1 MKREFSFWEREEW
14 LKSPD
19 LLVIGAGIVGASAA
33 LFYKQNHPDHD
44 VIVVDKGFAPE
55 GASTRNAGFACIGSV
70 SEHLADLE
78 IAGEETVMNRIK
90 RRWDGLK
97 LLKSTMGEEAI
108 GYESVGGHEIFTDS
122 NLFEECNK
130 KVDWLNQKMEE
141 TIGETDVYSVK
152 EFEGYPAI
160 FNRLE
165 GAINSGLMMRSLHQ
179 KLSEAGV
186 RVLWNS
192 KVNSIGSNRV
202 EFDEGVV
209 LKPRKIL
216 SAVNGF
222 TSKLMDQPIKPARGF
237 VFVTEPIDGLKWRGT
252 FHHDRGYVYFRNVG
266 DRLLLGGARN
276 LAKEEETTDQFGV
289 NKKIKDYLYGF
300 ADDILKLPSGWETD
314 IEWSGIMGMT
324 ENKEPIIEEVQKDL
338 YVAAGL
344 SGMGI
349 AVGMEVASQA
359 VSKIE
364 KN

>member
-14 LKSPD
+14 LKPPD

-33 LFYKQNHPDHD
+33 LFYKQKHPDHD

-55 GASTRNAGFACIGSV
+55 GASTRNAGFACVGSV

-78 IAGEETVMNRIK
+78 IAGEETVMNRIE
-90 RRWDGLK
+90 RRWNGLQR
-97 LLKSTMGEEAI
+97 LKSTMGEEAI

-122 NLFEECNK
+122 DLFEKCK
-130 KVDWLNQKMEE
+130 AKVEWFNQKLNEK
-141 TIGETDVYSVK
+141 IGEPDVYSIK

-165 GAINSGLMMRSLHQ
+165 GAINSGLLMRSLHQ
-179 KLSEAGV
+179 KLAEAGV

-192 KVNSIGSNRV
+192 KVKSVGSNRV
-202 EFDEGVV
+202 EFEEDVV
-209 LKPRKIL
+209 LTSKKIVC
-216 SAVNGF
+216 AVNGF
-222 TSKLMDQPIKPARGF
+222 SAKLLNLPVKPARGF
-237 VFVTEPIDGLKWRGT
+237 IFVTQPIRDLKWKGT

-276 LAKEEETTDQFGV
+276 LAKDEETTDQFGV
-289 NKKIKDYLYGF
+289 NPRIKEYLYGF
-300 ADDILKLPSGWETD
+300 ANDVLKLPSDWETD

-324 ENKEPIIEEVQKDL
+324 ENKEPVIEEIKKNL
-338 YVAAGL
+338 FVAAGL

-359 VSKIE
+359 VTIIE

>member
-14 LKSPD
+14 FKSPD
-19 LLVIGAGIVGASAA
+19 LIVIGAGIVGASSAI
-33 LFYKQNHPDHD
+33 FYKEKHPDHD

-97 LLKSTMGEEAI
+97 LLKSAMGEEAI
-108 GYESVGGHEIFTDS
+108 GYESVGGHEIFTDAD
-122 NLFEECNK
+122 LFEECKK

-141 TIGETDVYSVK
+141 TIGEPEVYSIK

-165 GAINSGLMMRSLHQ
+165 GAINSGLLMRSLHQ
-179 KLSEAGV
+179 KLAEAGV

-192 KVNSIGSNRV
+192 KVASVDSNRV
-202 EFDEGVV
+202 EFDEGMV
-209 LKPRKIL
+209 LTPRKIL
-216 SAVNGF
+216 LAVNGF
-222 TSKLMDQPIKPARGF
+222 TANLIDQQIKPARGF
-237 VFVTEPIDGLKWRGT
+237 VLVTQPIDGLKWRGT
-252 FHHDRGYVYFRNVG
+252 FHHDRGYVYFRNVS

-276 LAKEEETTDQFGV
+276 LAKDEETTDKFGV
-289 NKKIKDYLYGF
+289 NSKIKEYLYSF
-300 ADDILKLPSGWETD
+300 ANDVLELPSDWKTD

-324 ENKEPIIEEVQKDL
+324 ENKEPVIEEIKQNL
-338 YVAAGL
+338 FVAAGL

>member
-14 LKSPD
+14 FKSPD
-19 LLVIGAGIVGASAA
+19 LIVIGAGIVGASAA
-33 LFYKQNHPDHD
+33 IFYKEKHPDHD

-90 RRWDGLK
+90 RRWEGLK
-97 LLKSTMGEEAI
+97 LLKSAMGEEAI
-108 GYESVGGHEIFTDS
+108 GYESVGGYEIFTDS
-122 NLFEECNK
+122 ELFEECKK
-130 KVDWLNQKMEE
+130 KVEWLNQKMEE
-141 TIGETDVYSVK
+141 TIGEPDVYSIK
-152 EFEGYPAI
+152 EFEGYPAV

-165 GAINSGLMMRSLHQ
+165 GAINSGLLMRSLHQ
-179 KLSEAGV
+179 KLAEAGV

-192 KVNSIGSNRV
+192 KVASVDSNRV
-202 EFDEGVV
+202 EFDEGMV
-209 LKPRKIL
+209 LTPRKIL

-222 TSKLMDQPIKPARGF
+222 TTNLVDRPIKPARGF
-237 VFVTEPIDGLKWRGT
+237 VLVTKPIDNLAWRGT

-276 LAKEEETTDQFGV
+276 LAKDEETTDEFGV
-289 NKKIKDYLYGF
+289 NKKIKDYLYHF
-300 ADDILKLPSGWETD
+300 ADEVLKLPSGWETD

-324 ENKEPIIEEVQKDL
+324 ENKEPIIEEAKKDFFI
-338 YVAAGL
+338 AAGL

-349 AVGMEVASQA
+349 AVGMEVASQVVA
-359 VSKIE
+359 KME

>member
-33 LFYKQNHPDHD
+33 LFYKEKYPDHD

-78 IAGEETVMNRIK
+78 IAGEETVMGRIE
-90 RRWDGLK
+90 RRWNGLK
-97 LLKSTMGEEAI
+97 KLKSTMGEEAI
-108 GYESVGGHEIFTDS
+108 GYESVGGHEIFTDDQ
-122 NLFEECNK
+122 LFEECRDK
-130 KVDWLNQKMEE
+130 MDWLNQKMEVA
-141 TIGETDVYSVK
+141 IGEADVYSVK

-165 GAINSGLMMRSLHQ
+165 GAINSGLLMRSLHQ
-179 KLSEAGV
+179 KLAEAGV

-192 KVNSIGSNRV
+192 KVSSVETKRV
-202 EFDEGVV
+202 EFEEGVA
-209 LKPRKIL
+209 LTPQKIL

-222 TSKLMDQPIKPARGF
+222 TSNLIKKPIQPARGF
-237 VFVTEPIDGLKWRGT
+237 VFVTELIKDLKWRGT

-276 LAKEEETTDQFGV
+276 LAKDEETTNQFGV
-289 NKKIKDYLYGF
+289 NPKIKEYLYGF
-300 ADDILKLPSGWETD
+300 ANDVLKLPSDWKVD

-324 ENKEPIIEEVQKDL
+324 ENKEPILEQIEPGL
-338 YVAAGL
+338 FVAAGL

-359 VSKIE
+359 VNMIE
-364 KN
+364 MD

>member
-19 LLVIGAGIVGASAA
+19 LLVVGAGIVGASAA
-33 LFYKQNHPDHD
+33 LFYKEKNPDHD

-55 GASTRNAGFACIGSV
+55 GASTRNAGFACVGSV

-78 IAGEETVMNRIK
+78 IAGEETVMNRIE
-90 RRWDGLK
+90 RRWNGLK
-97 LLKSTMGEEAI
+97 RLKSTMGEEAI
-108 GYESVGGHEIFTDS
+108 GYESVGGHEIFTDDQ
-122 NLFEECNK
+122 LFEQCRNK
-130 KVDWLNQKMEE
+130 VNWLNQKLAEK
-141 TIGETDVYSVK
+141 IGEAEVYSVK

-165 GAINSGLMMRSLHQ
+165 GAINSGLLMRSLHQ
-179 KLSEAGV
+179 KLAEAGV

-192 KVNSIGSNRV
+192 KVSSVEPNRV
-202 EFDEGVV
+202 EFEEGVV
-209 LKPRKIL
+209 LTPKKIL

-222 TSKLMDQPIKPARGF
+222 TSNIIDKPIQPARGF
-237 VFVTEPIDGLKWRGT
+237 VIVTEPIEDFKWRGT

-289 NKKIKDYLYGF
+289 NPKIKEYLYGF
-300 ADDILKLPSGWETD
+300 ANDVLKLPSNWKVD

-324 ENKEPIIEEVQKDL
+324 ENKEPILEQVESGL
-338 YVAAGL
+338 FVAAGL

-359 VSKIE
+359 VNLIE
-364 KN
+364 ND